1 MTQAKQGLVTHWIDR
16 PTRLDPRGPREVLSL
31 GNEIQ
36 LASIGPVGR
45 PWLTGQLVSQP
56 ERPDYEQ
63 STHTRSESECDNES
77 IHSVVR
83 MAGEIDTGHMTI
95 SMGSSWTETSEDLVL
110 SDSVITSPGS
120 LIDRTEGESESDAV
134 DLAPVSRSRGEGSA
148 DNRNFDKIIGQSS
161 LSEISPSSD
170 SGVHSYN
177 EQWGSL
183 GTKSRN
189 SDSIQSFG
197 TVHGIVVSPVDDR
210 IVPVR
215 QMDTSFD
222 RSVVQSL
229 QENLGRHGS
238 MSYLSTTGHNSD
250 VAAMS
255 DFSDK
260 EDEPWEDV
268 ETRDDGQPKLR
279 TDSVNNDTVKKVT
292 DSYEYALLHK
302 IPPVAIPHDPDD
314 EFRMDYWIKFRNLL
328 NKALTL
334 DDITLSENDYPDIVK
349 AFIFRYR
356 WTLLVKEER
365 RDVRFA
371 ELYDSDEEEDE
382 DLSESYYRHK
392 LEEYWDYHND
402 ESMKLD
408 DEVTD
413 ECYKSIGK
421 TGEAGFH
428 DLTVDI

>member
-1 MTQAKQGLVTHWIDR
+1 M
-16 PTRLDPRGPREVLSL
+16 TRLDPRGPREVLSL

-36 LASIGPVGR
+36 LASIGPVGG
-45 PWLTGQLVSQP
+45 PWMTGQLVSQP
-56 ERPDYEQ
+56 GSPDYEQ
-63 STHTRSESECDNES
+63 STHNRSESECDDES

-83 MAGEIDTGHMTI
+83 MAGEIDIGHMTI
-95 SMGSSWTETSEDLVL
+95 SMGSGWTETSEDLHS

-134 DLAPVSRSRGEGSA
+134 ALAPVSRSRGEGSA
-148 DNRNFDKIIGQSS
+148 DDRKFDKIIGQSS
-161 LSEISPSSD
+161 SISPSSD
-170 SGVHSYN
+170 SGIHSYN

-183 GTKSRN
+183 STKSRN

-197 TVHGIVVSPVDDR
+197 TVHSIVVSPVDNR

-229 QENLGRHGS
+229 QENLVRHGS

-250 VAAMS
+250 VAAMA
-255 DFSDK
+255 DFSDE

-268 ETRDDGQPKLR
+268 ETRDDGQPILR
-279 TDSVNNDTVKKVT
+279 TDPVNNDTVTKVT

-314 EFRMDYWIKFRNLL
+314 EFRMDYWINFRTLL

-334 DDITLSENDYPDIVK
+334 DDITLSENDYPEIVK

-356 WTLLVKEER
+356 WTLLVREE
-365 RDVRFA
+365 
-371 ELYDSDEEEDE
+371 
-382 DLSESYYRHK
+382 
-392 LEEYWDYHND
+392 
-402 ESMKLD
+402 
-408 DEVTD
+408 
-413 ECYKSIGK
+413 
-421 TGEAGFH
+421 
-428 DLTVDI
+428 